1 MRPSL
6 TLGIEEEYLIVDR
19 DSLDLVQRPDPAF
32 LAACGEALG
41 AQVTGE
47 FLQCQVEVGTKPHAR
62 VADAAAEL
70 LGLRKGVADCATR
83 FGYAPIA
90 ASTHPFAKWRSQH
103 HTRKQRYD
111 ALSDNLGQVV
121 RRMLI
126 CGMHIHVGIEDEDE
140 RIDLMGQVS
149 YFLPHLLAFSTSSPF
164 WEGDDTGLASYRLSV
179 FDALPRTGL
188 PDPVES
194 YGEYQRLV
202 GALVKAG
209 SIEDAT
215 RIWWDIRPSDKFPTL
230 EQRITDICGTVAE
243 TAAIAALYQSLLL
256 YFHRLKESNQ
266 KWRRYPNTLILENR
280 WQAQRHGVQG
290 DLIDWGR
297 GEMVAFSSLAAE
309 LVALVSEEAEALGC
323 LKELQYLNVIAKNGS
338 SAMRQRRVHRQAMQ
352 GGESNE
358 GALKAVVGYL
368 VDSFAGENGPT
379 PSKNDEA

>member
-19 DSLDLVQRPDPAF
+19 ESLDLVKIPDPAF
-32 LAACGEALG
+32 LEACGAALG

-47 FLQCQVEVGTKPHAR
+47 FLQCQVEVGTKPHAC
-62 VADAAAEL
+62 VKDAAAEL
-70 LGLRKGVADCATR
+70 LSLRKGVADCAKR

-103 HTRKQRYD
+103 HTRKERYD

-164 WEGDDTGLASYRLSV
+164 WEGDDTGLSSYRLTV

-194 YGEYQRLV
+194 FGEYQRLV

-209 SIEDAT
+209 CIEDAT

-230 EQRITDICGTVAE
+230 EQRITDICGTVGEA
-243 TAAIAALYQSLLL
+243 AAIAAAYQSLLL
-256 YFHRLKESNQ
+256 YFHHLKANNQ

-280 WQAQRHGVQG
+280 WQAQRHGINGKLV
-290 DLIDWGR
+290 DLGR
-297 GEMVAFSSLAAE
+297 GQMVPFQDLAEE
-309 LVALVSEEAEALGC
+309 LIALVRPEAEELGC
-323 LKELQYLNVIAKNGS
+323 LAELESLREISQNGS
-338 SAMRQRRVHRQAMQ
+338 AADRQRRVH
-352 GGESNE
+352 
-358 GALKAVVGYL
+358 KA
-368 VDSFAGENGPT
+368 ARENGAT
-379 PSKNDEA
+379 NDEALREVVKHLVETYLAEP

>member
-19 DSLDLVQRPDPAF
+19 ESLDLVQKPDPAF
-32 LAACGEALG
+32 FDACSAELG
-41 AQVTGE
+41 SQVTGE
-47 FLQCQVEVGTKPHAR
+47 FLQCQVEVGTKPHMR
-62 VADAAAEL
+62 VSDAAAEL
-70 LGLRKGVADCATR
+70 LTLRKGVAKCAQK

-103 HTRKQRYD
+103 HTRKERYD
-111 ALSDNLGQVV
+111 ALSNNLGQVV

-126 CGMHIHVGIEDEDE
+126 CGMHIHVGIDDEDE

-149 YFLPHLLAFSTSSPF
+149 YFLPHLLALSTSSPF
-164 WEGDDTGLASYRLSV
+164 WEGDDTGLNSYRLTV

-202 GALVKAG
+202 NALVNAG
-209 SIEDAT
+209 CIEDAT

-243 TAAIAALYQSLLL
+243 AAAIAAAYQSLLL
-256 YFHRLKESNQ
+256 YFHRLKTKNQ

-280 WQAQRHGVQG
+280 WQAQRHGVNG
-290 DLIDWGR
+290 KLVDLGR
-297 GEMVAFSSLAAE
+297 GEMVAFADLTEE
-309 LVALVSEEAEALGC
+309 LIALVSEEA
-323 LKELQYLNVIAKNGS
+323 KELACLPELESLRDIVKNGS
-338 SAMRQRRVHRQAMQ
+338 AADRQRQVY
-352 GGESNE
+352 NT
-358 GALKAVVGYL
+358 ALKNGLSQAEAVREVVQFLVEDYL
-368 VDSFAGENGPT
+368 RCA
-379 PSKNDEA
+379 

>member
-19 DSLDLVQRPDPAF
+19 ESLDLVKTPEPAF
-32 LAACGEALG
+32 LEACNEALG

-47 FLQCQVEVGTKPHAR
+47 FLQCQVEVGTKPHAK
-62 VADAAAEL
+62 VGDAAAEL
-70 LGLRKGVADCATR
+70 LNLRKGVAKCAER

-149 YFLPHLLAFSTSSPF
+149 YFLPHLLALSTSSPF
-164 WEGDDTGLASYRLSV
+164 WEGDDTGLSSYRITV

-188 PDPVES
+188 PDPLES

-202 GALVKAG
+202 GALVRAG
-209 SIEDAT
+209 CIEDAT

-243 TAAIAALYQSLLL
+243 TAGVAAAYQSLLL
-256 YFHRLKESNQ
+256 YFHRLKEKNQ
-266 KWRRYPNTLILENR
+266 RWRRYPNTLTLENR
-280 WQAQRHGVQG
+280 WQAQRHGVNG
-290 DLIDWGR
+290 KLIDLGR
-297 GEMVAFSSLAAE
+297 GEMVPFADLTEE
-309 LVALVSEEAEALGC
+309 LIALVRDEAEELGC
-323 LKELQYLNVIAKNGS
+323 LAELESLRGIAKNGS
-338 SAMRQRRVHRQAMQ
+338 SADRQRAVYRAALVDGADGPAAMR
-352 GGESNE
+352 
-358 GALKAVVGYL
+358 AVVEHLVGAYL
-368 VDSFAGENGPT
+368 EG
-379 PSKNDEA
+379 

>member
-19 DSLDLVQRPDPAF
+19 ESLDLVKSPDPAF
-32 LAACGEALG
+32 WEACSVALG

-47 FLQCQVEVGTKPHAR
+47 FLQCQVEVGTKPHTKVGEA
-62 VADAAAEL
+62 VAEL
-70 LGLRKGVADCATR
+70 LNLRQGVAESAAQ

-103 HTRKQRYD
+103 HTRKERYD

-149 YFLPHLLAFSTSSPF
+149 YFLPHLLALSTSSPF
-164 WEGDDTGLASYRLSV
+164 WEGDDTGLNSYRLTV

-194 YGEYQRLV
+194 FGEYQRLV
-202 GALVKAG
+202 GALVKSG
-209 SIEDAT
+209 CIEDAT

-230 EQRITDICGTVAE
+230 EQRITDICGTVVE
-243 TAAIAALYQSLLL
+243 TAGIAAAYQCLLL
-256 YFHRLKESNQ
+256 YFHRLKEKNQ
-266 KWRRYPNTLILENR
+266 KWRKYPNTLTLENR
-280 WQAQRHGVQG
+280 WQAQRHGVNG
-290 DLIDWGR
+290 KLLDLGR
-297 GEMVAFSSLAAE
+297 GEMVPFSDLTEE
-309 LVALVSEEAEALGC
+309 LIALVREEAEELGC
-323 LKELQYLNVIAKNGS
+323 LAELESLREIVKNGS
-338 SAMRQRRVHRQAMQ
+338 SADRQRVVYNAALN
-352 GGESNE
+352 GGAE
-358 GALKAVVGYL
+358 GTVAQRAVVEHLIDAFLEG
-368 VDSFAGENGPT
+368 
-379 PSKNDEA
+379 